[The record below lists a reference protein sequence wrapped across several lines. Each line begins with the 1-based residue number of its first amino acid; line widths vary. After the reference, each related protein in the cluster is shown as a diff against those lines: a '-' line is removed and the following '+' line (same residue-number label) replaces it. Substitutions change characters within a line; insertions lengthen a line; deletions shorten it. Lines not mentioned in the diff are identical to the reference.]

1 MKISP
6 MTKAHELA
14 DQRAKSGLPL
24 TADQYA
30 KLMRSAAI
38 ATEAQER
45 KRQELEAEKRAEKE
59 TQRRY
64 ARP

>member
-6 MTKAHELA
+6 MTRAHELA
-14 DQRAKSGLPL
+14 DQREKSGLPL

-30 KLMRSAAI
+30 KLMKSAAL

-45 KRQELEAEKRAEKE
+45 KRQEREAEKKAERE
-59 TQRRY
+59 
-64 ARP
+64 ARS

>member
-14 DQRAKSGLPL
+14 DQKEKSGLPL

-30 KLMRSAAI
+30 KLMRSAAL
-38 ATEAQER
+38 ATETQER
-45 KRQELEAEKRAEKE
+45 KRQEFEAEKDAERTAKKE
-59 TQRRY
+59 ARR
-64 ARP
+64 